1 MGKKTY
7 KIPVEWKSYGYNVI
21 EAESL
26 EDAMETAKY
35 ESLPQGDYLID
46 SDKFDWGSI
55 KEQYHDEWK
64 NEKLVK
70 EYQEYVRGFMEETKA
85 MINCLLP
92 ATYDQWRASKLL
104 ELQTTTNRI
113 EDIMEENK

>member
-1 MGKKTY
+1 MSKKTY
-7 KIPVEWKSYGYNVI
+7 KIPVEWKSYGSYYI

-46 SDKFDWGSI
+46 SDKFDWRSI
-55 KEQYHDEWK
+55 MEQYPDEWK
-64 NEKLVK
+64 NEELVK
-70 EYQEYVRGFMEETKA
+70 EYQEYVRDFMEETKA

-92 ATYDQWRASKLL
+92 ATYEQWRASKLL

-113 EDIMEENK
+113 EDIMED

>member
-1 MGKKTY
+1 MSKKTY
-7 KIPVEWKSYGYNVI
+7 KIPV
-21 EAESL
+21 
-26 EDAMETAKY
+26 
-35 ESLPQGDYLID
+35 
-46 SDKFDWGSI
+46 
-55 KEQYHDEWK
+55 EWK

-92 ATYDQWRASKLL
+92 ATYDQWRACELL

-113 EDIMEENK
+113 EDIMED

>member
-1 MGKKTY
+1 MSKKKY

-35 ESLPQGDYLID
+35 EPLPQGDYLID
-46 SDKFDWGSI
+46 SDKFDWSSI
-55 KEQYHDEWK
+55 KKQYPDEWK
-64 NEKLVK
+64 KEKLVK

-92 ATYDQWRASKLL
+92 ATYDQWRANMLT
-104 ELQTTTNRI
+104 ETTITTNRI
-113 EDIMEENK
+113 EDIMED

>member
-1 MGKKTY
+1 MSKKTY
-7 KIPVEWKSYGYNVI
+7 KIPVEWKSYGTYFI

-26 EDAMETAKY
+26 EEAMEESKY
-35 ESLPQGDYLID
+35 ESLPIGDYLIN
-46 SDKFDWGSI
+46 SNKYDWESI
-55 KEQYHDEWK
+55 KEQYPDEWK
-64 NEKLVK
+64 NDKLVK
-70 EYQEYVRGFMEETKA
+70 EYQEYVRDFMEKTKP

-113 EDIMEENK
+113 EDIMED